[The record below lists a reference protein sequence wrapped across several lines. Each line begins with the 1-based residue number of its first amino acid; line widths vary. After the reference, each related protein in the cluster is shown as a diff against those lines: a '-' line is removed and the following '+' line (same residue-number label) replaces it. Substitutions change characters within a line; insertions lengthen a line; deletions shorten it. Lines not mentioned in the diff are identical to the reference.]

1 MRCSHLISWTSFR
14 KFCCLYRTPYVKSSS
29 TQAPKLWA
37 GECFYCQRHLYVSQ
51 ASNVK
56 YAGEILD
63 QKVMLLEEL
72 WLLSGNGDK
81 APDFTKQEICF
92 FSQNIYQVYK
102 QCIAKDH
109 SARTCSILS
118 ALDVIKP
125 CSFPIA
131 PSIWHSHNI
140 QQLLEQFSSG
150 I

>member
-1 MRCSHLISWTSFR
+1 MRCSHLTSWTP
-14 KFCCLYRTPYVKSSS
+14 FCCLYRTPYVKSSS
-29 TQAPKLWA
+29 RQAPKLWA

-63 QKVMLLEEL
+63 QKVRLLEEL

-81 APDFTKQEICF
+81 APDFSKQEICF
-92 FSQNIYQVYK
+92 FFKIFIKSTNNAQLRINHDTRIY
-102 QCIAKDH
+102 
-109 SARTCSILS
+109 SILS

-125 CSFPIA
+125 CSFPIV
-131 PSIWHSHNI
+131 SSFWHSHNT
-140 QQLLEQFSSG
+140 QKLLEQFSSG